1 MFWKKSDPREPKE
14 SLIAF
19 LDEKKAALDPAQELA
34 NSLRNYEDAFYDQ
47 ARGQTDEVERAKKVV
62 AEANKIVGE
71 GRLGAALV
79 PVLLGHVLYWP
90 AWAVNG
96 QLANVET
103 EPLRYISGLQDQSE
117 RVKITIVS
125 FAYKDTLY
133 TVCLHDEGMYQWA
146 TDDMNVHGKV
156 ELFWKETLALALDVS
171 KDLSKSYPEW
181 RWSEVAAFQP
191 GAWMKDLIEMSSLI
205 SAAKE
210 RRLYKLYEDDLI
222 ARAKQI
228 QLP

>member
-1 MFWKKSDPREPKE
+1 MFWKKSDPQEPKE

-90 AWAVNG
+90 AWAANG

-103 EPLRYISGLQDQSE
+103 EPLRYISGSHDQSE

-146 TDDMNVHGKV
+146 TDDMNAHGKV
-156 ELFWKETLALALDVS
+156 ELFWKETLVLALDVS
-171 KDLSKSYPEW
+171 KDLSKHHSEW

-210 RRLYKLYEDDLI
+210 RRLHKLFEDDLI